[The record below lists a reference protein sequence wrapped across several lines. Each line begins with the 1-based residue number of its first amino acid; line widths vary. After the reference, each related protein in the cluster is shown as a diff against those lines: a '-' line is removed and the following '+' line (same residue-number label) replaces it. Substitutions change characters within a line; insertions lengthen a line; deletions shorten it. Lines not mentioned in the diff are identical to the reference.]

1 MYLCLFG
8 SLVSKQQMQ
17 LIQLRVQQHFL
28 FTFVFITFFLLA
40 PIVVIKLPR
49 PLPPKTRWPQ
59 PCMPRPLQPITLTSA
74 RMPRPQSHCWHLPIF
89 PAPSPWVTLVP
100 ALYAPPPPPSQW
112 PLPVCPALSPW
123 VTPPPLTPSSLF
135 GTCSCSP
142 RTARCPSP
150 GKGPPSPPGAR
161 ARPARPPAGRTRGS
175 PSG

>member
-100 ALYAPPPPPSQW
+100 ALYAPPPPLPMAPARMPR
-112 PLPVCPALSPW
+112 PLPLGHAPSFNAFLS
-123 VTPPPLTPSSLF
+123 VRHVLLQPSHSTL
-135 GTCSCSP
+135 SV
-142 RTARCPSP
+142 AR
-150 GKGPPSPPGAR
+150 
-161 ARPARPPAGRTRGS
+161 
-175 PSG
+175 